1 MTLDILYEDEYIIA
15 INKPTGILVHKT
27 KISED
32 KIFLLQILR
41 NQLGYQIF
49 TIHRLDRATSGVLL
63 FAKDPSTST
72 LLNTLFMNRV
82 IEKHYLAI
90 VRGWTD
96 DESTIDYPLAD
107 EETGK
112 FEALPSVT
120 NYRTLGRSEIDASI
134 GLRYPTARFSLV
146 DIQPVTGRRHQIRK
160 HFSHLRHPIIG
171 DKRHGDVKQNKY
183 FEQEFGIGRML
194 LHASYL
200 SFIHP
205 LRDDKVEI
213 LAPLEDTYFKS
224 LRLTE
229 LHPFLPLN
237 LRESM

>member
-15 INKPTGILVHKT
+15 VNKPTGILVHKT

-63 FAKDPSTST
+63 FAKDPSTTT

-120 NYRTLGRSEIDASI
+120 NYKTLGRSEIDASI

-146 DIQPVTGRRHQIRK
+146 NILPVTGRRHQIRK

-183 FEQEFGIGRML
+183 FEQVFGINRML

-205 LRDDKVEI
+205 LSDGMVEI

-224 LRLTE
+224 LRLAE
-229 LHPFLPLN
+229 LHPFLPFN